1 MAATTV
7 SSSSLP
13 VATQAPT
20 QVLAKASDSSSDSTY
35 QLLYFGLHGRGELIR
50 TLLAYHGAK
59 YEELTLDW
67 PAMKKDTPFGVLPVV
82 YETTSDGTVLELAE
96 AQAIE
101 RHLAHKF
108 GLLGANSWEAHLVDR
123 YYTSME
129 TLSNQFFKVMFA
141 PLDKRT
147 TEAEIF
153 YRDHLPRWI
162 ASHEKHLAAQKTT
175 GHYVGNAFS
184 LADFKTALMMDRI
197 QFLVPGGMED
207 QVRALFSKETTPG
220 LWKLRETVNAHPR
233 IEQWRSSD
241 RFAQIN
247 AGTKGFFKF

>member
-13 VATQAPT
+13 VATRAPT
-20 QVLAKASDSSSDSTY
+20 QVLAAASDASKDSTY

-59 YEELTLDW
+59 FEELTLDW

-82 YETTSDGTVLELAE
+82 YETTTDGTILELAE

-108 GLLGANSWEAHLVDR
+108 QLLGANSWEAHLVDR
-123 YYTSME
+123 YYTSIE
-129 TLSNQFFKVMFA
+129 TLSNLFFKVMFA

-147 TEAEIF
+147 AEAATF
-153 YRDHLPRWI
+153 Y
-162 ASHEKHLAAQKTT
+162 
-175 GHYVGNAFS
+175 
-184 LADFKTALMMDRI
+184 
-197 QFLVPGGMED
+197 
-207 QVRALFSKETTPG
+207 
-220 LWKLRETVNAHPR
+220 
-233 IEQWRSSD
+233 
-241 RFAQIN
+241 
-247 AGTKGFFKF
+247 

>member
-1 MAATTV
+1 MTV
-7 SSSSLP
+7 STSSLP
-13 VATQAPT
+13 IATQAPT
-20 QVLAKASDSSSDSTY
+20 QVLANASDSSSDSTY

-50 TLLAYHGAK
+50 TLLTYHGAK
-59 YEELTLDW
+59 FEELALDW

-82 YETTSDGTVLELAE
+82 YETTSEGTVLELAE

-101 RHLAHKF
+101 RYLAHKF
-108 GLLGANSWEAHLVDR
+108 DLLGSNSWEAHLVDR
-123 YYTSME
+123 YYNSTE

-141 PLDKRT
+141 PSESRR

-153 YRDHLPRWI
+153 YRDHLSRWI
-162 ASHEKHLAAQKTT
+162 AAHEKHLTTT
-175 GHYVGNAFS
+175 GHYLGEEEKFS

-197 QFLVPGGMED
+197 QFLVPAGMED
-207 QVRALFSKETTPG
+207 QVQALFSKEKTPG
-220 LWKLRETVNAHPR
+220 LWKVREMVNAHPR
-233 IEQWRSSD
+233 IAQWRRSD